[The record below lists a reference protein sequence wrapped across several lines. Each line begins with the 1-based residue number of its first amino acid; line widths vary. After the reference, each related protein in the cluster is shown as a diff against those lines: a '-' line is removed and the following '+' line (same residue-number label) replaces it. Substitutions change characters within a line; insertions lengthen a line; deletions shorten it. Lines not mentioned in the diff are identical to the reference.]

1 VVGQAQPTPTLGK
14 ESAPPAAPGKVVGRK
29 LLFGAG
35 VAAVVVVVLGYF
47 LIPRKS
53 MEPPEQRPAATAPQ
67 PAAVPSAAPA
77 TSTAPPE
84 SVALPP
90 PPLPEPNRTDE
101 SLAAKAKASE
111 AYPAAKTA
119 KQPESSGTTAATPG
133 KEPESPVAEKK
144 SPAGPATAK
153 PTARGNLQIECR
165 NNFDQA
171 TLTITVDGRV
181 LLKEPLVDKKPLI
194 VVRPVGVGQ
203 HAFVVQVT
211 SEKDKFDQ
219 RQEIRAKFGMGE
231 THQMVIEFGRLSGL
245 GIRGRKLS
253 VKWSK

>member
-1 VVGQAQPTPTLGK
+1 
-14 ESAPPAAPGKVVGRK
+14 
-29 LLFGAG
+29 
-35 VAAVVVVVLGYF
+35 
-47 LIPRKS
+47 